1 MSFGKMNGFADLIRV
16 EKVKDKEGFVSDSDV
31 ILASLRVY
39 QEGRH
44 GSTKWAN
51 LSTFSVATDLF
62 RFRYIPDLTIEIGD
76 FLVNESGRYEITSV
90 ENVKGKGMYIEVLA
104 KKVEGENG

>member
-1 MSFGKMNGFADLIRV
+1 MSFGKMNSFADLIRV
-16 EKVKDKEGFVSDSDV
+16 QKVKDEDGFTHEEDIV
-31 ILASLRVY
+31 LASLRVY

-51 LSTFSVATDLF
+51 LATFSVATDLF
-62 RFRYIPDLTIEIGD
+62 RFRYIPELTIEIGD
-76 FLVNESGRYEITSV
+76 FLVNEGGRYEITSV
-90 ENVKGKGMYIEVLA
+90 EDIKGKGMYIEVLA